1 MNYRT
6 MSKKELAAELNISKN
21 TLTRKME
28 KHLKPEFVK
37 HVKGKSLLFE
47 NEVKYIHE
55 GIGANKEW

>member
-1 MNYRT
+1 
-6 MSKKELAAELNISKN
+6 MSKKELAVELNISKN
-21 TLTRKME
+21 TLTRRME
-28 KHLKPEFVK
+28 KFLKPEFVE